1 MGNEQ
6 KATLGAWIAAIG
18 TVLAAIGSTPI
29 ESIPEDTLGAFNL
42 IGNELQGTGNALQA
56 DAAEK
61 VTLTKIGN
69 QIQAIGNVTVVAG
82 LVIDFRDVTKQEL
95 NIKGN
100 LLQALGGSA
109 AVGESYLQEHTLDEL
124 FSIYGNLLQVIGNSL
139 QAISGI
145 LELNGKDSGNINVVG
160 SWIQAIGSII
170 SALVQSKESSSN
182 SEKPWLPTHRTEACL
197 QN

>member
-1 MGNEQ
+1 MDNKQ
-6 KATLGAWIAAIG
+6 KATFGAWVAAIG

-29 ESIPEDTLGAFNL
+29 KSIPQDTLKAFNL
-42 IGNELQGTGNALQA
+42 IGNELQATGNALEA
-56 DAAEK
+56 DAIDDF
-61 VTLTKIGN
+61 TLTKVGN
-69 QIQAIGNVTVVAG
+69 EIQAIGNTIVIAG
-82 LVIDFRDVTKQEL
+82 IVINFNDILKQEL

-109 AVGESYLQEHTLDEL
+109 ALADSFNEEHTVEEL
-124 FSIYGNLLQVIGNSL
+124 FSIYGNLLQIIGNSL

-170 SALVQSKESSSN
+170 SALVQTEESA
-182 SEKPWLPTHRTEACL
+182 T
-197 QN
+197 